1 MLFKLVTK
9 SAAEFLEEIAIKTI
23 DTSQSSKLEVV
34 KSSIEI
40 EQKKLPSKIVVLCRT
55 PEE

>member
-23 DTSQSSKLEVV
+23 DTSQSSKVEAV

-40 EQKKLPSKIVVLCRT
+40 EQKKTAI
-55 PEE
+55 

>member
-1 MLFKLVTK
+1 MTIYFFCCNLGVLFKLVTK

-40 EQKKLPSKIVVLCRT
+40 EQKKTAI
-55 PEE
+55 

>member
-23 DTSQSSKLEVV
+23 DTSQSSKLEAV

-40 EQKKLPSKIVVLCRT
+40 EQKKNGHLKILFYVG
-55 PEE
+55 P